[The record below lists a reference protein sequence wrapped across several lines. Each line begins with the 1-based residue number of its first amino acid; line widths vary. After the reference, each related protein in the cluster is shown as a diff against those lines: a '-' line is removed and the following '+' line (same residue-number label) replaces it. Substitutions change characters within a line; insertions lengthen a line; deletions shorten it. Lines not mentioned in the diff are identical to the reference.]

1 MTRHRIYIHIS
12 KPDGLIVLVLKI
24 FQYRLGVVVLSI
36 LSFRVVVHRLI
47 VEGLNLIAFIK

>member
-1 MTRHRIYIHIS
+1 MTWHRIYIHIS

-24 FQYRLGVVVLSI
+24 FQYGLGVVVLSI

-47 VEGLNLIAFIK
+47 VEGLDLIAFIK